1 MTLKTDIT
9 NYKNVDD
16 LPGNAEGGS
25 YVHGFFF
32 EGAAWECGRAGEQG
46 YLTDQ
51 ILKELHPEV
60 PVIHVTSIRL

>member
-32 EGAAWECGRAGEQG
+32 EGAAWECGRGGEQG